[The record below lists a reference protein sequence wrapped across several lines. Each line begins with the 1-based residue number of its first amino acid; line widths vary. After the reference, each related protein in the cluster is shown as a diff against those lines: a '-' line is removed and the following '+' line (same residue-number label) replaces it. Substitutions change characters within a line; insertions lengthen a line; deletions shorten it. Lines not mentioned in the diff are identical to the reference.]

1 MKITGDEKPH
11 SAARGV
17 TTRREKVES
26 RGLRK
31 NNDGAIA
38 AEGKKALIISP
49 RKSDRGLYVYQA
61 RPRANSAEPSRFY
74 EI

>member
-1 MKITGDEKPH
+1 M
-11 SAARGV
+11 AR
-17 TTRREKVES
+17 KKS
-26 RGLRK
+26 RLRLK
-31 NNDGAIA
+31 NSNGAIGA
-38 AEGKKALIISP
+38 VTEGRALIISP